1 MQTKDKVLV
10 VDDDA
15 ESLAVTVALMAA
27 DGYDV
32 LSASGID
39 QALQMVEDRKPK
51 VVLFGLLKPP
61 AGAIDFARRLA
72 LSDSCKY
79 VPVVTVTA
87 LNEYQIASFLN
98 GIPGVRRIVQSPP
111 SADALRAEVAHALRH
126 VRR

>member
-1 MQTKDKVLV
+1 MPTKDTVLV

-15 ESLAVTVALMAA
+15 KSLAVTAALMTAE
-27 DGYDV
+27 GYAV
-32 LSASGID
+32 VSASGVD

-51 VVLFGLLKPP
+51 AVLFGLLQPP

-72 LSDSCKY
+72 LSDSNRY

-87 LNEYQIASFLN
+87 LNEYQVASLLN
-98 GIPGVRRIVQSPP
+98 GIPGVRRIVQSPCAP
-111 SADALRAEVAHALRH
+111 DALRAEVAFALRH